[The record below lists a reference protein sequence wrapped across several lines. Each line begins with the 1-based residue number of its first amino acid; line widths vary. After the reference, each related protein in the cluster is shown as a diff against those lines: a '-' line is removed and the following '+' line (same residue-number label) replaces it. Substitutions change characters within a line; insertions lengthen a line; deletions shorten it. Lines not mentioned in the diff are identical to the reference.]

1 MKKTTFAMAAL
12 AALALAGSAQAQST
26 LPLSFEGRVGAVL
39 PSGDW
44 GELAK
49 TGVGL
54 NGNVTFNV
62 TPVLGIYGGYTYN
75 RFGVDD
81 ELGDTDGANFTEQ
94 GFDVGLKAR
103 FAGPTGMG
111 ATPFFRGGAIFH
123 KIGVSDDEL
132 SVSGDYKLGFDVG
145 GGVEIPVSPRIM
157 LTPQVG
163 YSQFNPGDDDDLE
176 PGEEEINVSNIHLA
190 VGVSIRL

>member
-1 MKKTTFAMAAL
+1 MKKTTFVFAAL
-12 AALALAGSAQAQST
+12 AAVSFAGTARAQTA

-39 PSGDW
+39 PTGDW

-49 TGVGL
+49 TGIGL

-62 TPVLGIYGGYTYN
+62 TPVVGIYGGYTWN

-81 ELGDTDGANFTEQ
+81 DLGDVDGANFTEQ

-103 FAGPTGMG
+103 FASPTGMPV
-111 ATPFFRGGAIFH
+111 TPFFRGGAIFH
-123 KIGVSDDEL
+123 KIKVSDDEATF
-132 SVSGDYKLGFDVG
+132 SGDYKVGFDVG
-145 GGVEIPVSPRIM
+145 GGVEIPLAPKIT

-163 YSQFNPGDDDDLE
+163 YSQFDPSDDSDDVDGDVS
-176 PGEEEINVSNIHLA
+176 VSNIHLG
-190 VGVSIRL
+190 VGINIRL